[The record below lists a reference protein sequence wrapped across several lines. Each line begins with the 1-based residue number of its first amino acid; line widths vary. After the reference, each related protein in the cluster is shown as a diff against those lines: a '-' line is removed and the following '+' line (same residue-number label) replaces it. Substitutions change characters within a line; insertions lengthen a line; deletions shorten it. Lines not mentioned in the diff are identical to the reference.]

1 MARTVLLLLLPLL
14 AAGSS
19 AEEVEERGREARQL
33 GEQEQKYDLE
43 LSFPVEGD
51 EATNIED
58 GQRKRID
65 SLIRDIL
72 LLTKVECPAGAVSR
86 FIQIYWNTFQHRFYH
101 GPRR

>member
-1 MARTVLLLLLPLL
+1 MARTVLLLLLVSLL
-14 AAGSS
+14 AAGSR

-72 LLTKVECPAGAVSR
+72 LLTKVGCPAV
-86 FIQIYWNTFQHRFYH
+86 Y
-101 GPRR
+101 

>member
-72 LLTKVECPAGAVSR
+72 LLTKVDCRDLDKSSGAQ
-86 FIQIYWNTFQHRFYH
+86 FDTFVTMALCC
-101 GPRR
+101 

>member
-1 MARTVLLLLLPLL
+1 MPKPDTITGCGPECVADFECRGGLVCRDQRCQDRP
-14 AAGSS
+14 
-19 AEEVEERGREARQL
+19 ERGREARQL

-72 LLTKVECPAGAVSR
+72 LLTKVGCPAV
-86 FIQIYWNTFQHRFYH
+86 Y
-101 GPRR
+101 

>member
-19 AEEVEERGREARQL
+19 AKEVEERGREGRQL

-72 LLTKVECPAGAVSR
+72 LLTKVDCRDLDESSV
-86 FIQIYWNTFQHRFYH
+86 IQFDTCVTMALCC
-101 GPRR
+101 

>member
-72 LLTKVECPAGAVSR
+72 LLTKVDCRDLDESSGAQCDTCV
-86 FIQIYWNTFQHRFYH
+86 TMALCC
-101 GPRR
+101 